1 MFEIHMIKVESLVSN
16 NFFFILHNHCINISK
31 TGAIT
36 GAAQD
41 GAKPDVG
48 ARGFWRPA
56 QNAFFDVRLTNLNA
70 QSQAHLSTE
79 QIFAKHETEKKRM
92 YNDRIMNVEHGTF
105 TPLVFSLNG
114 IMSPECARYHKYLA
128 QKIAAKSEQRYS
140 SVITLIRTKLSFLI
154 LRACLMCVRG
164 SRSHTTSSNVVPP
177 ANYGH
182 AAADARI
189 DN

>member
-1 MFEIHMIKVESLVSN
+1 
-16 NFFFILHNHCINISK
+16 
-31 TGAIT
+31 
-36 GAAQD
+36 
-41 GAKPDVG
+41 
-48 ARGFWRPA
+48 
-56 QNAFFDVRLTNLNA
+56 
-70 QSQAHLSTE
+70 
-79 QIFAKHETEKKRM
+79 
-92 YNDRIMNVEHGTF
+92 
-105 TPLVFSLNG
+105 
-114 IMSPECARYHKYLA
+114 MSPECAHYHKYLA